1 MSTSETPTL
10 RLRPRDYAPGENAV
24 LAGIWRR
31 AWISAQHGEKTV
43 APIGLWLSRVQAEFV
58 PPADVLLAERDEQ
71 IVGFMMVLAQRN
83 YVAQLFIEPHLQR
96 EGLGQSLLD
105 EACVRMPTGWRL
117 HVATANIAAQ
127 RFYERYGLERG
138 VVDRHPSNGRE
149 RVAYH
154 WAPRIGRSM
163 NRP

>member
-10 RLRPRDYAPGENAV
+10 RLRLRDHAPGEDAV

-31 AWISAQHGEKTV
+31 AWISAQHADRTV
-43 APIGLWLSRVQAEFV
+43 APIALWLSRVQAEFV
-58 PPADVLLAERDEQ
+58 SPADVLLAQRDEQ
-71 IVGFMMVLAQRN
+71 VIGFMVLLTQRN
-83 YVAQLFIEPHLQR
+83 YVAQLFIEPHLHG
-96 EGLGQSLLD
+96 EGLGQTLLH
-105 EACVRMPTGWRL
+105 EACVRMPSGWRL

-154 WAPRIGRSM
+154 WVPRLL
-163 NRP
+163 RP

>member
-1 MSTSETPTL
+1 MSISETPTL
-10 RLRPRDYAPGENAV
+10 RLRPRDHAPGEDAA

-31 AWISAQHGEKTV
+31 AWISAQRGDKTV
-43 APIGLWLSRVQAEFV
+43 APIALWLSRVQAEFV
-58 PPADVLLAERDEQ
+58 PPADVLLAQRDEQ
-71 IVGFMMVLAQRN
+71 LIGFMVLLTQRS
-83 YVAQLFIEPHLQR
+83 YVAQLFIEPHLQGQ
-96 EGLGQSLLD
+96 GLGQSLLD
-105 EACVRMPTGWRL
+105 EARARMPTGWRL

-154 WAPRIGRSM
+154 WKPRLL
-163 NRP
+163 RP